1 MASPVSIPWVAYLTL
16 MQNFWMVKLGWYGPA
31 AMAITWSLAV
41 EERFYLTIPVLI
53 RKLGRAPLIVA
64 LLCIVACAPTLR
76 LILRYF
82 LAHGDFACYVLMPC
96 RADALCLG
104 VLCALLVRDPAG
116 WRFLVGK
123 RSLLYCATGTLFVG
137 IAYMTYR
144 GYEQFS
150 FPMTIYGYSCL
161 AFSYAGCLLI
171 AVSSPAGPWQKLFCT
186 RGLRSLG
193 SVAYCT
199 YLLHFPLINFGRR
212 LLAPYHSA
220 AISYLLGGLIGVAAS
235 LMIAALSWKVLEKPM
250 IRRGHKYSY

>member
-1 MASPVSIPWVAYLTL
+1 MIGGILLDARESPRYFQTFYIRRAFRILPIYIVILTVFYFHHLPFQLLPGKWSMASPVSIPWIAYLTL

-41 EERFYLTIPVLI
+41 EEQFYLTIPVLI

-137 IAYMTYR
+137 IA
-144 GYEQFS
+144 
-150 FPMTIYGYSCL
+150 
-161 AFSYAGCLLI
+161 
-171 AVSSPAGPWQKLFCT
+171 
-186 RGLRSLG
+186 
-193 SVAYCT
+193 
-199 YLLHFPLINFGRR
+199 
-212 LLAPYHSA
+212 
-220 AISYLLGGLIGVAAS
+220 
-235 LMIAALSWKVLEKPM
+235 
-250 IRRGHKYSY
+250 